1 GGRVVVN
8 FPDER
13 RVNQVRMRVRPGRG
27 GEADFHAKFSL
38 QDGETEQ
45 FLDQVAVPPFEAGEA
60 GARWITGRWR
70 TQAGRALMIDL
81 QGPAAASLVIDQIRV
96 LPPLG
101 PEGDK
106 PYFTNGIGAPGLL
119 TDMQY
124 ATGPQD
130 AKGLMQWPEGRGTI
144 TFQPPTD
151 RNYDT
156 LWLHAVKLAGGQWPA
171 RVQVTCGD
179 KTSTTEVGEPEEQW
193 AAYIPVRVPVT
204 RGRRVEVLLC
214 GAAAEPPLAL
224 DEVEF
229 TQSGNL
235 AFGKT
240 YTYEP
245 LPAKPAWNY
254 PDDGKK
260 LTDGALAN
268 VFLDGKLAGWINS
281 KPKIVLDLG
290 RAVPVEKVRVHAW
303 GGGMADC
310 WFPKSIT
317 VWTADDGTEWRLMP
331 EKIMPPEEP
340 EERKT
345 QARVWLEG
353 RVTGPATR
361 YVRLDLV
368 SHAFLLLDEI
378 EVISNGVNV
387 ASGKGYRTIAP
398 PPPRQQGKYPDDGV
412 RLTDGR
418 YSSPYM
424 IPERAVGY
432 PDIDPI
438 VTVDLQQPQRV
449 TLASVHACGGGFF
462 GVHFPSETRVQ
473 TSLDGDTWSAP
484 VVVANQREQNRV
496 GLIEAPLDATARYV
510 RWQFKRQGMCLFD
523 EVEVYGE

>member
-1 GGRVVVN
+1 
-8 FPDER
+8 
-13 RVNQVRMRVRPGRG
+13 
-27 GEADFHAKFSL
+27 
-38 QDGETEQ
+38 
-45 FLDQVAVPPFEAGEA
+45 FEAGEV
-60 GARWITGRWR
+60 GAKWVTGRWR
-70 TQAGRALMIDL
+70 TQAARALMIDL
-81 QGPAAASLVIDQIRV
+81 QGPAEASLVIDQIRV
-96 LPPLG
+96 LPPVG
-101 PEGDK
+101 PDGEK
-106 PYFTNGIGAPGLL
+106 PYFTNGVGAAGVM

-124 ATGPQD
+124 ASGAQD
-130 AKGLMQWPEGRGTI
+130 AKGLVQWPEGRGTI

-156 LWLHAVKLAGGQWPA
+156 LWLHAIKPAGGQWPA
-171 RVQVTCGD
+171 RVQATCGD
-179 KTSTTEVGEPEEQW
+179 KTLTTEVGAPEEQW

-204 RGRRVEVLLC
+204 RGRRVEVVLS
-214 GAAAEPPLAL
+214 GAAAGPPLAL
-224 DEVEF
+224 DEVELDR
-229 TQSGNL
+229 SENL

-268 VFLDGKLAGWINS
+268 TFMDGKLAGWINC

-290 RAVPVEKVRVHAW
+290 QAVPVQKVRVHAW
-303 GGGMADC
+303 GGGMADT

-317 VWTADDGTEWRLMP
+317 IWTASDGTEWRLMP

-345 QARVWLEG
+345 NARVWLEG

-368 SHAFLLLDEI
+368 SHDFLLLDEI

-398 PPPRQQGKYPDDGV
+398 PPPRLRGTYADDGV

-418 YSSPYM
+418 YSAPYM
-424 IPERAVGY
+424 IPERVVGY
-432 PDIDPI
+432 PDVDPI

-449 TLASVHACGGGFF
+449 TLASAHACGGNFF
-462 GVHFPSETRVQ
+462 GVGFPTETRVQ

-484 VVVANQREQNRV
+484 VVATSQRGEKRV
-496 GLIEAPLDATARYV
+496 GLIEAPLDVTARYV
-510 RWQFKRQGMCLFD
+510 RWQFKRQGMCLID